1 MAKGNFLERL
11 KAGEVLL
18 SDGAWGTELQK
29 MGLEA
34 GGNPEEWN
42 LSHSEKVKQVSI
54 NYYEAGADMGLTNTF
69 NGTRFR
75 QKHYGMADKVA
86 AFNEA
91 GARLAKD
98 VALKYGGFVTASMGP
113 TGEFVEPLG
122 LVSADEMYEAFKEQ
136 AAALKKG
143 GADAVVCETIF
154 NLPEMRIAIRAA
166 KDAGLFTMATMF
178 FDAKA
183 DPATGDKPKDA
194 RFGFATM
201 FGESPLECVEAMQ
214 AAGADVIGTNCG
226 NGIENMVRL
235 VREMKPAAKA
245 PILVHSN
252 AGIPKLAGKKVIY
265 DETPEVMAAKIKEL
279 AEAGA
284 NIIGGCCGT
293 TPEHI
298 RAFRLEL
305 DKLKR

>member
-11 KAGEVLL
+11 KAGEALL

-42 LSHSEKVKQVSI
+42 LTQPDKVRQVSI
-54 NYYEAGADMGLTNTF
+54 NYYEAGADMGMTNTF

-75 QKHYGMADKVA
+75 QKHYGMADKVREL
-86 AFNEA
+86 NEA
-91 GARLAKD
+91 GARLAKE
-98 VALKYGGFVTASMGP
+98 VAAKYGGFVTASMGP
-113 TGEFVEPLG
+113 SGEFVEPLG
-122 LVSADEMYEAFKEQ
+122 LVSESELYEAFQEQ
-136 AAALKKG
+136 AQALKQG

-154 NLPEMRIAIRAA
+154 NLPEMKIAIRAA

-178 FDAKA
+178 FDAKS
-183 DPATGDKPKDA
+183 DPATGEEPKDA
-194 RFGFATM
+194 SFGFATM
-201 FGESPLECVEAMQ
+201 FGESPEECVEAMQ

-235 VREMKPAAKA
+235 VRVMKPAASR

-252 AGIPKLAGKKVIY
+252 AGIPKLSGKIVVY
-265 DETPEVMAAKIKEL
+265 DETPEVMAAKIKDL
-279 AEAGA
+279 VEAGA
-284 NIIGGCCGT
+284 QIVGGCCGT

-298 RAFRLEL
+298 RAFRREL
-305 DKLKR
+305 DKLKG

>member
-34 GGNPEEWN
+34 GGNPEAWN
-42 LSHSEKVKQVSI
+42 LSHTDHVRQVST

-75 QKHYGMADKVA
+75 QKHYGMADEVA
-86 AFNEA
+86 TLNEA

-98 VALKYGGFVTASMGP
+98 IAKKHSGFVTASMGP

-122 LVSADEMYEAFKEQ
+122 LVSEDEMYEAFKEQ
-136 AAALKKG
+136 AVALKKG

-154 NLPEMRIAIRAA
+154 NLPEMRIAIRAS

-201 FGESPLECVEAMQ
+201 FGESPVECVEAMQ
-214 AAGADVIGTNCG
+214 AAGADVVGTNCG
-226 NGIENMVRL
+226 NGIDNMVRL
-235 VREMKPAAKA
+235 VREMKPVARV

-252 AGIPKLAGKKVIY
+252 AGIPKLAGKQVIY
-265 DETPEVMAAKIKEL
+265 DETPDVMAAKIKEL